1 MDKAINCDR
10 TQKVEEIASAFKIIM
25 RSIGEDPDREG
36 LLQTPERFARAV
48 LYLTRGYH
56 MSPRA
61 TISDAKFDLDYG
73 DVALP
78 QDINLDYRDIILV
91 KDIDIASLCEHHFL
105 PFVGKAHIGYLP
117 RNEVLGISKLA
128 RIVDIYARRLQI
140 QERLTRQ
147 VAYTIQ
153 NELGPHGVIVMIK
166 CSHMCMSMRGTQQ
179 TDATT
184 ITQHATGVFQNDP
197 RVGDQFHTLL
207 KS

>member
-1 MDKAINCDR
+1 MNYDQ
-10 TQKVEEIASAFKIIM
+10 TQRAAEIASALKIIM

-48 LYLTRGYH
+48 LDLTRGYH
-56 MSPRA
+56 MSPKV
-61 TISDAKFDLDYG
+61 TINGAKFNLDYRNVALTHDVNIDYG
-73 DVALP
+73 DVV
-78 QDINLDYRDIILV
+78 LV

-105 PFVGKAHIGYLP
+105 PFVGKAHIGYVP
-117 RNEVLGISKLA
+117 RDEVLGISKLA
-128 RIVDIYARRLQI
+128 RIADIYARRLQI

-153 NELGPHGVIVMIK
+153 NELEPHGVIVMIK
-166 CSHMCMSMRGTQQ
+166 CSHMCMSMRGSQQ

-184 ITQHATGVFQNDP
+184 ITQCATGVFQKDTSL
-197 RVGDQFHTLL
+197 VDQFHTLL

>member
-1 MDKAINCDR
+1 
-10 TQKVEEIASAFKIIM
+10 M

-36 LLQTPERFARAV
+36 LLKTPERFARAV
-48 LYLTRGYH
+48 IDLTRGYH
-56 MSPRA
+56 MSPKV
-61 TISDAKFDLDYG
+61 TINDAKFDLDYS

-78 QDINLDYRDIILV
+78 QDINLEHRDIVLV

-153 NELGPHGVIVMIK
+153 NELEPHGVIVMIK
-166 CSHMCMSMRGTQQ
+166 CSHMCMSMRGTRQ

-184 ITQHATGVFQNDP
+184 ITQHATGVFRNDQ
-197 RVGDQFHTLL
+197 RIGDQFHALL

>member
-25 RSIGEDPDREG
+25 RSIGDDPDREG

-48 LYLTRGYH
+48 LDLTRGYQ
-56 MSPRA
+56 MSPKV
-61 TISDAKFDLDYG
+61 TINDAKFDLDYS
-73 DVALP
+73 DVGLP
-78 QDINLDYRDIILV
+78 QDIDLDYHDIVLV
-91 KDIDIASLCEHHFL
+91 KDINIASLCEHHFL
-105 PFVGKAHIGYLP
+105 PFVGKTHIGYLP

-153 NELGPHGVIVMIK
+153 NELEPYGVIVMIK
-166 CSHMCMSMRGTQQ
+166 CSHLCMSMRGTQQ
-179 TDATT
+179 ADATT
-184 ITQHATGVFQNDP
+184 ITQHVTGVFQNDP
-197 RVGDQFHTLL
+197 RVGDQFHALL

>member
-1 MDKAINCDR
+1 MR
-10 TQKVEEIASAFKIIM
+10 T
-25 RSIGEDPDREG
+25 IGEDPDREG

-48 LYLTRGYH
+48 LDLTRGYH
-56 MSPRA
+56 MSLKV
-61 TISDAKFDLDYG
+61 TINDAKFNLDHS

-78 QDINLDYRDIILV
+78 QDINLDYRDIVLV

-117 RNEVLGISKLA
+117 RNGVLGISKLA
-128 RIVDIYARRLQI
+128 RIVDIFARRLQI

-153 NELGPHGVIVMIK
+153 NELEPYGVIVMIK

-184 ITQHATGVFQNDP
+184 ITQCATGIFQRDP
-197 RVGDQFHTLL
+197 SVVDQFHTLL

>member
-10 TQKVEEIASAFKIIM
+10 TQRVEEIASAFKIIM

-36 LLQTPERFARAV
+36 LLQTPQRFARAV
-48 LYLTRGYH
+48 LDLTRGYQ
-56 MSPRA
+56 MCPNV
-61 TISDAKFDLDYG
+61 TINGAKFNLDYH
-73 DVALP
+73 DVALAR
-78 QDINLDYRDIILV
+78 DISIDYRNVVLV

-105 PFVGKAHIGYLP
+105 PFVGKANIGYLP
-117 RNEVLGISKLA
+117 RDEVLGISKLA
-128 RIVDIYARRLQI
+128 RIADIYARRLQI
-140 QERLTRQ
+140 QERLTQQ

-153 NELGPHGVIVMIK
+153 NELEPYGVIVMIK

-184 ITQHATGVFQNDP
+184 ITQCATGIFQRDP
-197 RVGDQFHTLL
+197 SVVDQFHTLL